1 MINEKEKRQSDYLY
15 LMIEFPTVTRFE
27 KQVRYSFANR
37 ILNEYHSIH
46 IF

>member
-27 KQVRYSFANR
+27 KQVPYSFAIR
-37 ILNEYHSIH
+37 IFNEFHNIQ